1 MHYMIAIKVKM
12 LILNRLNY
20 LHELFSKLGG
30 RIIGII
36 ERIGCFRLILG
47 YVHT

>member
-1 MHYMIAIKVKM
+1 MIHINAKIF
-12 LILNRLNY
+12 ILDRLDN
-20 LHELFSKLGG
+20 LHQLFRWLSG

>member
-1 MHYMIAIKVKM
+1 MIHINVKM
-12 LILNRLNY
+12 FLLDRLDH
-20 LHELFSKLGG
+20 LHQLFSGLKGD
-30 RIIGII
+30 IIGII

>member
-1 MHYMIAIKVKM
+1 MHYMIDINIKM
-12 LILNRLNY
+12 LILNRLDY
-20 LHELFSKLGG
+20 LHQLFSWL
-30 RIIGII
+30 RDDIIGII